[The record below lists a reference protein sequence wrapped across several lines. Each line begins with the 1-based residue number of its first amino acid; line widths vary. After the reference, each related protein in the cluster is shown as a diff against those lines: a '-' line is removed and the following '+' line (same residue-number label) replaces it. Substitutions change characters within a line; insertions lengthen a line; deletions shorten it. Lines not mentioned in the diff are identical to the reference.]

1 MKILLTI
8 LVIMLAGILILKL
21 RGRYYE
27 SQKNKLL
34 QERDELLKAKKE
46 ER

>member
-1 MKILLTI
+1 M
-8 LVIMLAGILILKL
+8 LVGILILKL

-27 SQKNKLL
+27 SQKKKLL